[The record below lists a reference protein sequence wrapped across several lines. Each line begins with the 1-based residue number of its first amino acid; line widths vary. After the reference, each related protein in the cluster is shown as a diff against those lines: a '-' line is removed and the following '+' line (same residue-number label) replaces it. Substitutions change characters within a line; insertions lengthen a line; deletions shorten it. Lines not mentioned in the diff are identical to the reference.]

1 MGFFQRLF
9 SKKDP
14 VAGNNTQSE
23 ELKRLRELDLFMRS
37 LLCGDHYV
45 AKSEYR
51 AKLAEYAD
59 LSTWFHVLQSSDT
72 LEEYC
77 KKYGSSQPEIAGI
90 LTRMT
95 NFADLV
101 DSQNEQ
107 YIKAQLVT
115 EKNYLDN
122 ILRGS
127 QSKKVLSDRLNL
139 CKGYGKLAGAKRIV
153 VQSLVEW
160 LIENEYIRQTRGPY
174 PVLHPTYNGEH
185 YGEIITRQKLL
196 ALKRKLENSE
206 TDLESE
212 Q

>member
-107 YIKAQLVT
+107 YM
-115 EKNYLDN
+115 
-122 ILRGS
+122 R
-127 QSKKVLSDRLNL
+127 
-139 CKGYGKLAGAKRIV
+139 
-153 VQSLVEW
+153 
-160 LIENEYIRQTRGPY
+160 
-174 PVLHPTYNGEH
+174 
-185 YGEIITRQKLL
+185 
-196 ALKRKLENSE
+196 
-206 TDLESE
+206 
-212 Q
+212 